1 MKINPQLVTNQL
13 SDAEL
18 IRILCVD
25 DNSALLRTMTTG
37 LTIYGFEVVSA
48 CDGID
53 ALRKFINHSGKF
65 AAIVTDDDMPQMNG
79 LELVRY
85 VREQKFKGPIFLI
98 SGDLRP
104 PDLEHYYL
112 QDICGFLQKP
122 FKVRTLATLIETSL
136 VSALGAREA
145 R

>member
-1 MKINPQLVTNQL
+1 
-13 SDAEL
+13 
-18 IRILCVD
+18 
-25 DNSALLRTMTTG
+25 
-37 LTIYGFEVVSA
+37 
-48 CDGID
+48 
-53 ALRKFINHSGKF
+53 
-65 AAIVTDDDMPQMNG
+65 
-79 LELVRY
+79 LVRS

-122 FKVRTLATLIETSL
+122 FKVRTLATLIETSS
-136 VSALGAREA
+136 VSALVAREA